1 MANAFIFGGAS
12 GIGKYLAKMY
22 MARGYG
28 VAIFDLVI
36 PDGTVEE
43 IKGAG
48 KSSAQKVAAYKVNVC
63 EPEAVVEV
71 VAQAVREIG
80 NPDDAINSAGIQR
93 ASVFT
98 EQSYEEFRL
107 VIEVNLLGS
116 RNFAAAIIPHLRSGA
131 RLVLVASMAGLVGS
145 YTYGAYSA
153 SKFGVVGLAGCLR
166 VELKPV
172 GISVSVVCPPE
183 IDTPM
188 VVKELET
195 MHPVTRELKDFAG
208 SLTLDEAMPQIWA
221 GIQKRKFVVI
231 CGFKAKLTHF
241 LNSYLP
247 ESMMHAIIDG
257 KVNKVL
263 KGQKT

>member
-22 MARGYG
+22 MAKGYG

-36 PDGTVEE
+36 PDGTVDE
-43 IKGAG
+43 IRGAG
-48 KSSAQKVAAYKVNVC
+48 KSSAQKLAAYKVNVC

-80 NPDDAINSAGIQR
+80 TPDDAINSAGIQK
-93 ASVFT
+93 AGVLT
-98 EQSYEEFRL
+98 EQSYQDFRQ
-107 VIEVNLLGS
+107 VIEVNLMGS
-116 RNFAAAIIPHLRSGA
+116 RNVAAALIPHLRSGA
-131 RLVLVASMAGLVGS
+131 RLALVASMAGLVSS

-153 SKFGVVGLAGCLR
+153 SKFGVVGLAGVLR
-166 VELKPV
+166 VELKPL

-188 VVKELET
+188 VVEELKT
-195 MHPVTRELKDFAG
+195 MHPVARELKDFAG
-208 SLTLDEAMPQIWA
+208 SLSLDEAMPQIWA

-231 CGFKAKLTHF
+231 CGFKAKLTYI
-241 LNSYLP
+241 LDRYLP
-247 ESMMHAIIDG
+247 ASMMHAIIDG
-257 KVNKVL
+257 KVDKVL
-263 KGQKT
+263 KSMKA